1 MNARPSL
8 PSDDTVTT
16 RVEALESV
24 SSTMSAWGVVVAG
37 GSGTRFG
44 ARKQLENL
52 GDRRVLDWSVDALAP
67 VCDGIVVVVP
77 ADSVAETKVED
88 ADAVVGGG
96 ATRSDSVRAGLA
108 ALGPGATHVLIHDAA
123 RPLATPA
130 LAARVL
136 EALRN
141 GASGAVPVVEVSDSL
156 RTRGG
161 KSVDRSRYVAVQTP
175 QGFALEALKA
185 AHASGEVA
193 SDDASLLDTLGLEVV
208 HVDGESTNLK
218 ITDPHDL
225 QIAEVLL
232 HGR

>member
-1 MNARPSL
+1 M
-8 PSDDTVTT
+8 TT

-108 ALGPGATHVLIHDAA
+108 ALGPGATHVLVHDAA

-130 LAARVL
+130 LAVRVL

-141 GASGAVPVVEVSDSL
+141 GASGAVPVVDVSDSL
-156 RTRGG
+156 RTRDG

-175 QGFALEALKA
+175 QGFALEALRA